1 MQSGQGTNL
10 PPVGTAGINQLY
22 HIPWPAGVDRMAF
35 MSTSGKSIQ
44 VCMAYLFHAQ
54 PHRTKC
60 VLYNET
66 PLYIMV

>member
-35 MSTSGKSIQ
+35 MSIMQQLVESLSKYVWLTSPS
-44 VCMAYLFHAQ
+44 Y
-54 PHRTKC
+54 
-60 VLYNET
+60 
-66 PLYIMV
+66 